1 MGVAEAGM
9 GVAEA
14 GIVERA
20 VVVDVAV
27 GGCVAV
33 GLADTPHPPMSRT
46 VMPMAMVT
54 RMVRISRSPLRLV

>member
-9 GVAEA
+9 GVQ

-33 GLADTPHPPMSRT
+33 GLADIPHPPMSRT